1 MKEVPLSSTWG
12 SVALLLICLVAV
24 NVTAFFIP
32 LRFDL
37 TEERL
42 YTISDGSRKILENLK
57 DPVRINFYYSR
68 NNAELPPNF
77 KTYAQRVEELLEEYE
92 TLSNG
97 KILLEIYDPK
107 PDTEEE
113 EWAQKYGIKPITL
126 PSGNAV
132 YFGAIVSMLDQE
144 MLLPYFD
151 MRREEFLEYDISQA
165 IHKVSSTTSTKI
177 GLLSS
182 MSLEG
187 GRALIPGTAP
197 REKWVFLSEL
207 EKSLKVE
214 ILPLTTEEIPD
225 EVSLLIVMHPRGFS
239 SRLKYAIDQYVLR
252 GGRLIVL
259 LDPNARIDM
268 TSPAN
273 QFGQQPQLASDLPEL
288 LKKWGV
294 EYDKTKVA
302 GDHLHASQV
311 NTGRGVMSFPIWMTF
326 RSQSLN
332 QEHPIT
338 AQLENVLF
346 VEAGSF
352 KKSSDSTSD
361 FTPLL
366 SLSDQSGFIDAFQ
379 LRFTQPDQ
387 LSREMKVE
395 DEDKTLMA
403 ITSGIFSTA
412 FPEGQPAKGKNESND
427 SEAGEGSEE
436 EKALKHQHQNKAAER
451 NSILLFSDVDF
462 LSDQFSVQKLNFLG
476 QSIIQPTNDNLNL
489 MLNATEYL
497 SGNEALMGIRSRGR
511 FSRPFTRILVMQ
523 QHAQM
528 RYQKE
533 ERQLQSQLDEVQQRL
548 NNLLE
553 SAGEK
558 GQKEVILP
566 KEVQQEI
573 EKFREEELQTRR
585 KLREVRK
592 ILRQD
597 IEQLGQGLLLLNM
610 LLVPLIVGII
620 GVVVYRYRTQ
630 KRRKTIR

>member
-1 MKEVPLSSTWG
+1 MKELNLSRTWA
-12 SVALLLICLVAV
+12 SVVLLLICLVAV

-37 TEERL
+37 TEESL
-42 YTISDGSRKILENLK
+42 YTISDGSMGILENLK

-77 KTYAQRVEELLEEYE
+77 KNYAQRVEELLAEYE

-97 KILLEIYDPK
+97 KIVLEIYDPK

-132 YFGAIVSMLDQE
+132 YFGAIISMLDQE

-151 MRREEFLEYDISQA
+151 LRREEFLEYDISRA
-165 IHKVSSTTSTKI
+165 ILKVSSTTSAKI

-187 GRALIPGTAP
+187 GSPLIPGTAP

-207 EKSLKVE
+207 EKSHSVE

-225 EVSLLIVMHPRGFS
+225 GLSILIVLHPRGFS
-239 SRLKYAIDQYVLR
+239 TRLQYAIDQYVIR

-273 QFGQQPQLASDLPEL
+273 QFGQQPQLASDLPNL

-302 GDHLHASQV
+302 GDHLNASQV
-311 NTGRGVMSFPIWMTF
+311 NTGRGVISFPIWMTF
-326 RSQSLN
+326 RSKSMN

-338 AQLENVLF
+338 AQLENLLF
-346 VEAGSF
+346 VEAGAF
-352 KKSSDSTSD
+352 KKLADSNSD

-366 SLSDQSGFIDAFQ
+366 SLSDQSGYIDAFQ
-379 LRFTQPDQ
+379 LRFAAPDQ
-387 LSREMKVE
+387 LSREME
-395 DEDKTLMA
+395 IEGDKKALMA

-412 FPEGQPAKGKNESND
+412 FPEGQPPKNKNESSDSPENND
-427 SEAGEGSEE
+427 TKD
-436 EKALKHQHQNKAAER
+436 EKALKHPHLNESAES

-462 LSDQFSVQKLNFLG
+462 LSDQFSVQKINFLG

-489 MLNATEYL
+489 MLNATEHL
-497 SGNEALMGIRSRGR
+497 SGNEALMSIRSRGR
-511 FSRPFTRILVMQ
+511 FSRPFTRLIEMQ
-523 QHAQM
+523 QKAQI
-528 RYQKE
+528 RYQE
-533 ERQLQSQLDEVQQRL
+533 EEKLLLSQLDEVQQQL
-548 NNLLE
+548 NSLLE

-566 KEVQQEI
+566 KAVQLEI
-573 EKFREEELQTRR
+573 EQFREKELQTRR

-597 IEQLGQGLLLLNM
+597 IEQLGRGLLMLNM
-610 LLVPLIVGII
+610 LIVPIIVGII

-630 KRRKTIR
+630 KRRTSTR